1 VDDVRR
7 RVENDELLFDQP
19 VVRHGFAAS
28 NRDYDVLVDV
38 TVDDDGNLVL
48 VAAAPTPAGEKF
60 DRLSE
65 PRWP

>member
-19 VVRHGFAAS
+19 VVRHGFATS
-28 NRDYDVLVDV
+28 NRDYDVLIDV